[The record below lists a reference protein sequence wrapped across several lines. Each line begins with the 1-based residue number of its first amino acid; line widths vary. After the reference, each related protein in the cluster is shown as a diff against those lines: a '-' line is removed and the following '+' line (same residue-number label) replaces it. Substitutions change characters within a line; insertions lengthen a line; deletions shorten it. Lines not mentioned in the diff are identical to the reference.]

1 MKTKIPSNIFNTLAP
16 YIHTAFLISVAVGMW
31 TLAYSI
37 SDLKKEINNVYI
49 LHIFQAKQIDVL
61 LNLRLRESREK
72 EQEWLRETRER
83 YDKLNSQNDNEKILE
98 KSSE

>member
-16 YIHTAFLISVAVGMW
+16 YIHAAFLVSVAVGMW
-31 TLAYSI
+31 ALTYSI
-37 SDLKKEINNVYI
+37 SGLKKEIHNIYI
-49 LHIFQAKQIDVL
+49 LHINQAEQINIL
-61 LNLRLRESREK
+61 LNLQLRESREK

-83 YDKLNSQNDNEKILE
+83 YEKLNNQDDNEKILE

>member
-1 MKTKIPSNIFNTLAP
+1 
-16 YIHTAFLISVAVGMW
+16 MW
-31 TLAYSI
+31 TLTYSI

-49 LHIFQAKQIDVL
+49 LHIYQARQIDIL

>member
-16 YIHTAFLISVAVGMW
+16 YIHTAFLVSVAVGMW
-31 TLAYSI
+31 ALTYSI
-37 SDLKKEINNVYI
+37 SGLKKEINNVYI
-49 LHIFQAKQIDVL
+49 LHIYQAKQIDIL

-72 EQEWLRETRER
+72 EQEWLRETREK
-83 YDKLNSQNDNEKILE
+83 YEKLNNQDDNEKILE

>member
-1 MKTKIPSNIFNTLAP
+1 MKIPSNIFNALAP
-16 YIHTAFLISVAVGMW
+16 YVHAVFLISVAVGMW
-31 TLAYSI
+31 TLTYSI

-49 LHIFQAKQIDVL
+49 LHIYQAKQIDIL

-83 YDKLNSQNDNEKILE
+83 YEKLNSQDDNEKILK

>member
-1 MKTKIPSNIFNTLAP
+1 MKMKIPSNIFNVLAP
-16 YIHTAFLISVAVGMW
+16 YVNAAFLISVAVGMW
-31 TLAYSI
+31 TLTYSI

-49 LHIFQAKQIDVL
+49 LHIYQAKQIDVL